1 MIWTMIRMARLMG
14 QVDETEKTQAMQRNI
29 GGDRLMI
36 WYVYGTGIASGELI
50 ELLIALEN
58 FN

>member
-36 WYVYGTGIASGELI
+36 
-50 ELLIALEN
+50 
-58 FN
+58 